1 MKRLYLILA
10 LTIGLTQSMSAI
22 NVVDSLEQTYSNLP
36 LDEKIERYNN
46 YLSLQSAEEN
56 AFYHELINQ
65 LNNSF
70 QAKTIQT
77 RYSKTFTLI
86 YSVLIIVLV
95 GLLNFITT
103 STLRIIQLYRIE
115 KVNRERTQ
123 ELLAQTEDINT
134 VKAQFLQDISYKIR
148 TPLNSVMGLS
158 EVLAN
163 NPELIDAED
172 VKLVAETIQDNSQK
186 LQQLVN
192 AVLDLSRLESG
203 MMKYNL
209 SDYSLSQICQDA
221 ISITRMHGEFSAPE
235 IPFDNNIG
243 TASDIIHTDVSR
255 LTQILSEM
263 LTTSNR
269 QTSDEQSESKSR
281 THLTLEICQENST
294 NLRVTVKNS
303 PMTLDAEEDSL
314 NSIRQKIAQLFIE
327 HFGGTFGI
335 QTEDIVFTY
344 PLK

>member
-10 LTIGLTQSMSAI
+10 LTIGLMQSVSAI

-36 LDEKIERYNN
+36 LEEKIKHYDN

-65 LNNSF
+65 LNSSF

-77 RYSKTFTLI
+77 RYSKTFSLI
-86 YSVLIIVLV
+86 YSVLIIVLG
-95 GLLNFITT
+95 GLFFFIVT
-103 STLRIIQLYRIE
+103 STLRIMQLYRIE
-115 KVNRERTQ
+115 RVNKKRTQ

-134 VKAQFLQDISYKIR
+134 IKAQFLQDISYKIR

-163 NPELIDAED
+163 NPELIDSED
-172 VKLVAETIQDNSQK
+172 VRLVAETIQDNSQK

-221 ISITRMHGEFSAPE
+221 ISIVRMHGEFSAPE
-235 IPFDNNIG
+235 IPFDNKID

-263 LTTSNR
+263 LDTPSR
-269 QTSDEQSESKSR
+269 LGSDEQNGSKSSTR
-281 THLTLEICQENST
+281 LTLDFCQGSNT
-294 NLRVTVKNS
+294 TLCITVKNS

-327 HFGGTFGI
+327 HFGGTFSI
-335 QTEDIVFTY
+335 QTKDIVFTY

>member
-1 MKRLYLILA
+1 MKQLYLILA
-10 LTIGLTQSMSAI
+10 LIIGLIQSVSAI

-36 LDEKIERYNN
+36 LEEKIEHYNN

-77 RYSKTFTLI
+77 RYSKTFSLI
-86 YSVLIIVLV
+86 YSVLIIVL
-95 GLLNFITT
+95 GGFFFFIIT
-103 STLRIIQLYRIE
+103 STLRIMQLYRIE
-115 KVNRERTQ
+115 RINREKTK
-123 ELLAQTEDINT
+123 ELLSKTEDINT
-134 VKAQFLQDISYKIR
+134 IKAQFLQEISYKIR

-163 NPELIDAED
+163 NPELIDAD
-172 VKLVAETIQDNSQK
+172 GIKLVSETIQSNSQK

-221 ISITRMHGEFSAPE
+221 ISIVRMHSEFSALE
-235 IPFDNNIG
+235 IPFDNKIG

-263 LTTSNR
+263 LDTPGR
-269 QTSDEQSESKSR
+269 QSSDEQDGSKSS
-281 THLTLEICQENST
+281 THLTLEICKENNT
-294 NLRVTVKNS
+294 NLRIVIKNS

-314 NSIRQKIAQLFIE
+314 NYIRQKIAQLFIE
-327 HFGGTFGI
+327 HFGGTFSI
-335 QTEDIVFTY
+335 QTEDIVVTY

>member
-1 MKRLYLILA
+1 MKRFYLILA
-10 LTIGLTQSMSAI
+10 LTIGVILNVSAI
-22 NVVDSLEQTYSNLP
+22 NVVDSLEKNFSKFP
-36 LDEKIERYNN
+36 IEEKIEHYEN

-65 LNNSF
+65 LNSSF
-70 QAKTIQT
+70 QAKNIQT

-86 YSVLIIVLV
+86 YSVLIIVLG
-95 GLLNFITT
+95 GLFFFII
-103 STLRIIQLYRIE
+103 SATLRIMQLYRIE
-115 KVNRERTQ
+115 KVNKKRTQ
-123 ELLAQTEDINT
+123 ELLSKTEDINNI
-134 VKAQFLQDISYKIR
+134 KAQFLQDISYKIR

-163 NPELIDAED
+163 NPELINPED
-172 VKLVAETIQDNSQK
+172 IRTVAETIQDNSQK

-209 SDYSLSQICQDA
+209 SDYSLTQICQDA
-221 ISITRMHGEFSAPE
+221 ISIVRMHSESATID
-235 IPFDNNIG
+235 IPLDNKIG

-263 LTTSNR
+263 LDNSSHLSLNK
-269 QTSDEQSESKSR
+269 QNGSKSE
-281 THLTLEICQENST
+281 THLILEFCQENDT
-294 NLRVTVKNS
+294 NLRVTIKNS

-314 NSIRQKIAQLFIE
+314 NSIRQKIAQLYIE
-327 HFGGTFGI
+327 HFGGSFCI

>member
-10 LTIGLTQSMSAI
+10 LTIGLIQSVSAI
-22 NVVDSLEQTYSNLP
+22 NVVDSLEQTYSSLP
-36 LDEKIERYNN
+36 LEEKIKHYDN

-65 LNNSF
+65 LNASF
-70 QAKTIQT
+70 KAKTMQT
-77 RYSKTFTLI
+77 RYSKTFSLI
-86 YSVLIIVLV
+86 YSVLIIVLG
-95 GLLNFITT
+95 GLLFFIIT
-103 STLRIIQLYRIE
+103 STLRITQLYRIE
-115 KVNRERTQ
+115 KINRKRTQ
-123 ELLAQTEDINT
+123 ELLAQTEEINT
-134 VKAQFLQDISYKIR
+134 SKAQFLQDISYKIR

-172 VKLVAETIQDNSQK
+172 VRLVAETIQDNSQK

-209 SDYSLSQICQDA
+209 SDYSLTQICQDA
-221 ISITRMHGEFSAPE
+221 ISIVRMHSDFSAPE
-235 IPFDNNIG
+235 ITFDNNIG

-255 LTQILSEM
+255 LTLILSEM
-263 LTTSNR
+263 LATPSR
-269 QTSDEQSESKSR
+269 QTSDEQSGSKSNTR
-281 THLTLEICQENST
+281 LALDFCQGSDT
-294 NLRVTVKNS
+294 TLRVTVTNS
-303 PMTLDAEEDSL
+303 PMTQNAEEDSL

-327 HFGGTFGI
+327 HFGGTFSI